1 MLASCS
7 SKEGVKVR
15 GEIKGAKNGTI
26 YLMGETE
33 EGELIV
39 VDSVDM
45 QKDGKLFYMLHR
57 EMQNCILCHLTAMC
71 LRVHFL

>member
-7 SKEGVKVR
+7 SKEGVKVS

-45 QKDGKLFYMLHR
+45 QTANLFYMLHR